1 MTQQDSRGRFD
12 SDAAEDYAMQTY
24 DTDEEQFAFVKG
36 AEWQAAQSADHAL
49 LLKVREAL
57 RLSLINFP
65 AKRSASL
72 DMLKVMGKIDAA
84 LTLIDERL
92 GR

>member
-1 MTQQDSRGRFD
+1 MPSSKAVNRTSP
-12 SDAAEDYAMQTY
+12 
-24 DTDEEQFAFVKG
+24 
-36 AEWQAAQSADHAL
+36 
-49 LLKVREAL
+49 
-57 RLSLINFP
+57 LSLINFP